1 MPQLESGWAGRDT
14 KPDFRKAGERGEE
27 GSHSFTKNVWV
38 PLVPGTGTR
47 RKEKKVAGTE
57 GDSKLL
63 LTVAIQV
70 TTDRQGTDHPLGLWQ
85 ERTVGVQ

>member
-14 KPDFRKAGERGEE
+14 KPDFRKAGERVEE

-38 PLVPGTGTR
+38 PPVPGNGTR
-47 RKEKKVAGTE
+47 RKEKEIAGTE

-63 LTVAIQV
+63 LTVC
-70 TTDRQGTDHPLGLWQ
+70 GHSSYY
-85 ERTVGVQ
+85 